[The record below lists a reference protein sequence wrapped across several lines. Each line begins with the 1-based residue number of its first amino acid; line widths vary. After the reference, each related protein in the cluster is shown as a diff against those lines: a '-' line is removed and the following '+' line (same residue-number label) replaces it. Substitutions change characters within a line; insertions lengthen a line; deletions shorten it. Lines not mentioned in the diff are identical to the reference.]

1 MKTRLI
7 ASSVLVLGAL
17 ALSSVY
23 AAEPAPGVQ
32 AAPAPAPNDAGGLFL
47 KLDTDKDGYVSRTE
61 AAANKDVAKA
71 FPKADANADRKLDP
85 NEFATAVSNMGDK
98 KK

>member
-23 AAEPAPGVQ
+23 AAEPAPGAQ
-32 AAPAPAPNDAGGLFL
+32 AAPAPAANDAGALFL

-71 FPKADANADRKLDP
+71 FPKADANADGKLDP
-85 NEFATAVSNMGDK
+85 NEFATAVADMGDK